1 MLYLFGRLALSDS
14 FYFNQD
20 LHPDEQHEPLAAQRA
35 PEAAGAATR
44 PATPGAS
51 PRWAGFQP
59 LASPPAAESVS

>member
-14 FYFNQD
+14 FYFNED
-20 LHPDEQHEPLAAQRA
+20 LHSDEQSELLAAHRV
-35 PEAAGAATR
+35 PEVANAATR
-44 PATPGAS
+44 PATQGSS

>member
-20 LHPDEQHEPLAAQRA
+20 LHSDEQPEPLAGHRA
-35 PEAAGAATR
+35 PEAAGTAAR
-44 PATPGAS
+44 PATPS
-51 PRWAGFQP
+51 TQPRWAGFQP

>member
-20 LHPDEQHEPLAAQRA
+20 LHSDEQPEPLAAHRA
-35 PEAAGAATR
+35 PEAANRTPR
-44 PATPGAS
+44 PTTPS
-51 PRWAGFQP
+51 TQPRRAGFQP